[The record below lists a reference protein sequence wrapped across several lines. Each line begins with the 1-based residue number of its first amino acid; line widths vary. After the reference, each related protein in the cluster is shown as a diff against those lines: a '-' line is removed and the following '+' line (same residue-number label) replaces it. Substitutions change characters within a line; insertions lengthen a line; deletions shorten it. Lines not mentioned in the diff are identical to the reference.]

1 MVYSLWPKSVQT
13 RVKHGLRRQ
22 AAEHDLNLQYNN
34 GQFIH
39 TSDPDAIVGTL
50 FFYTDHAVQCQHP
63 VHHIPITHTA
73 IKQHQGTVERD
84 LVPGAVLVQGYVG
97 LKPRYSGLW
106 WVTLDVWH
114 WNDDRVARRYAD
126 LKRLVGI
133 SKLPK
138 IWNTS
143 TTVYELIYFT

>member
-106 WVTLDVWH
+106 WVTLDVRH
-114 WNDDRVARRYAD
+114 WNDDRVARWYAD

-138 IWNTS
+138 I
-143 TTVYELIYFT
+143 